1 MFFLGRTELASHT
14 RLRSV
19 FDPDSSSFAC
29 KLAAQGSKHAE
40 LQLFLYHY
48 AGFRTT
54 HFPHGRGCRPTRPQ
68 CRCSASAAF
77 ILITRAHG
85 ASQASPSASMVAPL
99 QSRQWRLSGSQKRP
113 GHHRRLLGDLFL
125 ERKRLEIRMMGENI
139 SGRVATQS
147 GIRTPGRASSS
158 NRHIHVLNQS
168 SQSALTLAADF
179 PSPLCT
185 LAAFAHPSLASRP
198 PLPQFEPLWPPSFH
212 SMNSIFP
219 GTSRCSGKS
228 GNKIGFPSR
237 TKVATSRSSVA
248 I

>member
-1 MFFLGRTELASHT
+1 MFFLGHTELASHT
-14 RLRSV
+14 HLRSV
-19 FDPDSSSFAC
+19 LIRIAVPLPASSPRRDQNTQNSSSFCAIMQDSGRLTFRMVEGAARPARN
-29 KLAAQGSKHAE
+29 LAA
-40 LQLFLYHY
+40 
-48 AGFRTT
+48 R
-54 HFPHGRGCRPTRPQ
+54 RRPR
-68 CRCSASAAF
+68 SSSS
-77 ILITRAHG
+77 LAHM
-85 ASQASPSASMVAPL
+85 AQASPSASMVAPL

-113 GHHRRLLGDLFL
+113 GHHRRLLGDLFS

-139 SGRVATQS
+139 SDRVGDIERNPHS
-147 GIRTPGRASSS
+147 GSRVKFEQTYSRP
-158 NRHIHVLNQS
+158 RHQS
-168 SQSALTLAADF
+168 SHSALTLAADF
-179 PSPLCT
+179 PSPLRT
-185 LAAFAHPSLASRP
+185 LAAFAHPFSHQQA